1 MYLTKHLNGSLF
13 TQHSHSSPSAP
24 HPFKASLTQAQKEKM
39 TCYAPAWQE
48 FVCDKHVHTQD
59 FVQSLKIQ
67 SWPDFS
73 WQISRKCCFYLC
85 LVCFSLFLVFSP
97 KFMQLIFLI
106 LEIKAFEMVSGV
118 DELEVSP
125 DFLMFV
131 EINLFYVTSAGF
143 HMLYV

>member
-1 MYLTKHLNGSLF
+1 
-13 TQHSHSSPSAP
+13 
-24 HPFKASLTQAQKEKM
+24 
-39 TCYAPAWQE
+39 
-48 FVCDKHVHTQD
+48 
-59 FVQSLKIQ
+59 
-67 SWPDFS
+67 
-73 WQISRKCCFYLC
+73 
-85 LVCFSLFLVFSP
+85 
-97 KFMQLIFLI
+97 MQLIFLI